1 MCVNVEIGPVGD
13 TTKGFSQKTCA
24 RCEFERKEC
33 LSLSDIR
40 GCLTHWVAISK

>member
-33 LSLSDIR
+33 VYLCQIL
-40 GCLTHWVAISK
+40 GAA